1 MSPQTSPSQTK
12 VCPTCGS
19 RLSENAT
26 KCVVCGRTITPVA
39 TAASSKPIQSTRMPE
54 VTLSL
59 PIAIG
64 IVILVLAIGA
74 AVVFAILNSTDRI
87 VQPTVTPT
95 ITITPTITLTSTAS
109 PSPSP
114 LPSFTPLPPLEYFI
128 KQGDSCSTI
137 AAINN
142 VSIISITTLNNLPP
156 DCGTLYINQKLLIPQ
171 PTPTASPLPSATL
184 SQSQVTEQACE
195 KVNYTVGEND
205 TLSAIAGAYRVSQ
218 DAIKTY
224 NGLTT
229 DIVYQGQ
236 ILIVPL
242 CERLPTPGPTPT
254 PTPPPP
260 YLAPNVLLP
269 VDGSSFTIANETISL
284 QWASVG
290 ELRENE
296 AYSVTVEDVT
306 EGPGR
311 KLVDYVT
318 DTKYIVPAAFRPV
331 GAIPHVIRW
340 WVQPVRQ
347 TGTTKDGQPIWE
359 TAGAASFQRVFSW
372 WGAESVTTP
381 TP

>member
-1 MSPQTSPSQTK
+1 MSPQTTNPQTK

-26 KCVVCGRTITPVA
+26 KCVVCGRTITPLA
-39 TAASSKPIQSTRMPE
+39 TPASSKPIQSSRMPE
-54 VTLSL
+54 ITLSL
-59 PIAIG
+59 PIAVG

-74 AVVFAILNSTDRI
+74 AVVFSVLNSTGRV

-95 ITITPTITLTSTAS
+95 ITITPTITLTPT
-109 PSPSP
+109 PSPTSSP
-114 LPSFTPLPPLEYFI
+114 LPSFTPLPPIEYLI

-142 VSIISITTLNNLPP
+142 VSVGSITALNNLPP

-184 SQSQVTEQACE
+184 SESQVTEQACE

-205 TLSAIAGAYRVSQ
+205 TLSAIANTYRVSM

-254 PTPPPP
+254 PTAPPP
-260 YLAPNVLLP
+260 YLAPNLLLP
-269 VDGSSFTIANETISL
+269 ADGSSFTMANETISL

-290 ELRENE
+290 QLRDNE
-296 AYSVTVEDVT
+296 SYSVTIEDVT
-306 EGPGR
+306 EGTGR
-311 KLVDYVT
+311 KLVDYVV
-318 DTKYIVPAAFRPV
+318 DTKYIVPAAFRPA
-331 GAIPHVIRW
+331 GNIPHVIRW
-340 WVQPVRQ
+340 WVMPVRQ
-347 TGTTKDGQPIWE
+347 TGTTRDGQAIWE
-359 TAGAASFQRVFSW
+359 PAGVASFQRVFSW
-372 WGAESVTTP
+372 WGAESVTP